1 MFHAKA
7 ILAAAVLMAGSTGAS
22 ATDVNSIAAISSNAM
37 AEHARAFPAGR
48 TYDRDQVLKQLN
60 RVCASKLRADQRRC
74 DRAWRIIADAHAEL
88 QAKRAAEAAA
98 ADGIAAP

>member
-7 ILAAAVLMAGSTGAS
+7 ILAAAALMAGSTATS
-22 ATDVNSIAAISSNAM
+22 ATDVNSMASIGANAM
-37 AEHARAFPAGR
+37 AEHVRAFPAGR
-48 TYDRDQVLKQLN
+48 SYDRDQVLKQLN

-74 DRAWRIIADAHAEL
+74 DRAWRIIADAHAQL
-88 QAKRAAEAAA
+88 QAKRATEAAA